1 MPNCIGIIA
10 CCRITYYHWKID
22 TVAVIQL
29 KPALLVCSMQIS
41 KCKILYYEIKT

>member
-1 MPNCIGIIA
+1 VFEESINCSLEIKGQGIVA

-29 KPALLVCSMQIS
+29 LP
-41 KCKILYYEIKT
+41 T